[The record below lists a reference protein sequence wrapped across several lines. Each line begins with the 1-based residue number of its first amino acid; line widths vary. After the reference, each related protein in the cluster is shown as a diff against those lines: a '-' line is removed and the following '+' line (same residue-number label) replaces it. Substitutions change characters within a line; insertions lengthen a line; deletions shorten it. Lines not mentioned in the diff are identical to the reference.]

1 MLVYRTDGILGAKD
15 QRTVTSK
22 ARPRLLLQG
31 AVQRYCFLFHFCDHA
46 LVYIIL
52 FVHLVGNILSVIGSF
67 SY

>member
-31 AVQRYCFLFHFCDHA
+31 VVQRFFFHFYDHA
-46 LVYIIL
+46 LVYIIQL
-52 FVHLVGNILSVIGSF
+52 VHLVGNILSVIGSF